1 MARKVV
7 PRASSEQTREKILT
21 VAQKLFADA
30 GFDAVSMR
38 HVGGE
43 ADVPFALVTYHF
55 ETKLGLYK
63 AVFRQWG
70 GTISAQRMEQLQSIE
85 LGKDAYCNFLAIA
98 KALVEPMMRLRQ
110 MEHGRDFVR
119 LLAREVNDPIE
130 NGRGIVKEYL
140 DPVACKTI
148 EVLSDA
154 APDVPMSRLYWAY
167 HFAVGALAVNYT
179 DSGRL
184 ERISSNVC
192 SLDNLAELTDE
203 VTHFIAAGMMSVL
216 RRSGSDQTN

>member
-7 PRASSEQTREKILT
+7 PRASSEQTRAKILT
-21 VAQKLFADA
+21 VAQKLFAEA

-38 HVGGE
+38 QVGSE

-70 GTISAQRMEQLQSIE
+70 DTLSAQRMDQLDTIA
-85 LGKDAYCNFLAIA
+85 LGDDVYSNFLAIA

-110 MEHGRDFVR
+110 MKGGREFVR
-119 LLAREVNDPIE
+119 LIAREVNDPIE
-130 NGRGIVKEYL
+130 SERGIVQEYL
-140 DPVACKTI
+140 DPVAHKTI
-148 EVLSDA
+148 KIMHEAVPQ
-154 APDVPMSRLYWAY
+154 APMNRLYWAY

-179 DSGRL
+179 ESGRL
-184 ERISSNVC
+184 ERISGDLC
-192 SLDNLAELTDE
+192 GYDDPAELTEE
-203 VTHFIAAGMMSVL
+203 VTRFIAAGLTSIV
-216 RRSGSDQTN
+216 RADATVKAG

>member
-38 HVGGE
+38 QGGGE

-55 ETKLGLYK
+55 KTKLGLYK
-63 AVFRQWG
+63 AVFKQWG
-70 GTISAQRMEQLQSIE
+70 ETISAQRMAQLQSIE
-85 LGKDAYCNFLAIA
+85 LGEDAYGNFLAIA

-110 MEHGRDFVR
+110 MKHGRDFVR
-119 LLAREVNDPIE
+119 LIAREVHDPVE
-130 NGRGIVKEYL
+130 NERGIVEEYL
-140 DPVACKTI
+140 DPVARMTI
-148 EVLSDA
+148 DILREA
-154 APDVPMSRLYWAY
+154 APDVPLPRCYWAY

-184 ERISSNVC
+184 ERISGNIC
-192 SLDNLAELTDE
+192 TLDNLAELTE
-203 VTHFIAAGMMSVL
+203 EATHFIAAGLMSVL
-216 RRSGSDQTN
+216 RRNSLKQTG